1 MTKNIYALLVAIDKY
16 HPASGI
22 NSLEGCVNDIDA
34 VEVYLQGRVAR
45 DGKWEVKTLIL
56 KNQDATRAEIINGFQ
71 EHLCKANSDDVA
83 LFYYAGHGSYEA
95 TPSEFWHIEQD
106 RQHETIV
113 CYDSRTENVLD
124 LADKELGYLI
134 SKVAQKNPH
143 LMVIMDC
150 CHSATGTRD
159 PETIVRQAPI
169 NAKQLRTL
177 DSFIF
182 AQDKTALYQLLNNQ
196 KTDDVEWLK
205 ARHIALAA
213 CRADQVAE
221 EFRDKDGKKRG
232 IFSYFLLEKL
242 QKTNGNLTYQ
252 DLLRSVNSLVNGKA
266 QKGQSPQVEAVYK
279 DDLNE
284 PFLGGA
290 ISTRPPYFTLAFNK
304 EKYNEWII
312 KGGAVH
318 GIPKRTVGDT
328 LLAIFL
334 ETSTTESLLLSSN
347 QLAVAEVTQV
357 LPQESVVKITEGLD
371 ELSSDESYWAI
382 VTSLPIEPLKIYI
395 QGEEKGVDL
404 AIQALKTAS
413 LGKKPSLFVKQVESA
428 NDAEYFLIA
437 RDSQYWITQKQ
448 DKRPLIAPVP
458 EKPDHNGYTTEQAKE
473 TILRLESIARWNNI
487 LELESPATSQ
497 IKREDIKIEVNVLDG
512 KKSSS
517 SESDIRLKYI
527 YDENY
532 QDEETGEHWKPAH
545 CQIKL
550 TNSSSKKLY
559 CNVLVLSEN
568 YEVSLPLF
576 PEESSFELMPKKDS
590 ESEPIPRIS
599 EFDISIPQEYLE
611 QGITEYKDIFKL
623 IVSTS
628 EFDASVL
635 KQDGFNP
642 PPSSTRSVG
651 SLGILDSLMEQ
662 VNSRQIKR
670 SSGGNYDDWMTKEV
684 TLTYVRPQDAKQIKQ
699 GESTDLLDGVVV
711 QPHPS
716 LQAKVSLTTV
726 PQVTRDTVPQVTRD
740 IVTRD
745 ITNPVLPPILTQDP
759 NVSQPFQFTTSR
771 GSDPGLSVL
780 ELTGVQNH
788 TSVTPE
794 TPLKILVNTTLAE
807 NEHILP
813 LAYDGEF
820 YLPLGRAVKT
830 LDGKTEIRLESLP
843 SHSSR
848 SPSVSVKI
856 LFQKLATQKLGA
868 PFKYP
873 ILAIADVG
881 EDGKLIANAENK
893 KPENVRAK
901 VAQSKK
907 ILLYIHGI
915 IGDTE
920 SLIGSVQQAKIGE
933 QSINERYDLVLT
945 FDYENLNTRIE
956 ENAHDL
962 RQSLEAVGLS
972 PNHGKELHIIAHSM
986 GGLISR
992 WFIEREGGN
1001 EIVQHLIM
1009 LGTPNAGSP
1018 WSKVQDLAFAFLGMG
1033 LNQLSTVAPP
1043 ITILAKLVEF
1053 LEANDNSLEQMQPN
1067 CEFLQE
1073 LAKNP
1078 DPHVPYTIIA
1088 GDRSLTTVSQTDMEK
1103 QNTVLRNLMQKLF
1116 PHIIKNALNNTVNST
1131 LNMVFFDQP
1140 NDIAVTLDSIKS
1152 VDSNRS
1158 PQPKILPDVA
1168 CDHLSYFTHPAG
1180 LEALAKALE
1189 SIS

>member
-1 MTKNIYALLVAIDKY
+1 MTKNIYALLVGIDNY

-22 NSLEGCVNDIDA
+22 TPLNGCVNDIDA
-34 VEVYLQGRVAR
+34 VEEYLQKRVAA
-45 DGKWEVKTLIL
+45 DGKWEVKPLIL
-56 KNQDATRAEIINGFQ
+56 KNQDATRSEIINGFQ
-71 EHLCKANSDDVA
+71 EWLCQANSDDVA
-83 LFYYAGHGSYEA
+83 LFYYAGHGSHEA

-159 PETIVRQAPI
+159 PETIVRQASI
-169 NAKQLRTL
+169 NAKPRTL
-177 DSFIF
+177 ESFIF
-182 AQDKTALYQLLNNQ
+182 AQDKTALDQLLNNQ
-196 KTDDVEWLK
+196 KTEDVEWLK
-205 ARHIALAA
+205 ARHIALSA
-213 CRADQVAE
+213 CRADQLAGE
-221 EFRDKDGKKRG
+221 LKDKKRG
-232 IFSYFLLEKL
+232 LFSYFLLETL

-252 DLLRSVNSLVNGKA
+252 DLLRSVNALVSGRS
-266 QKGQSPQVEAVYK
+266 QKGQSPQVEAIDK
-279 DDLNE
+279 DDLNQ

-304 EKYNEWII
+304 QKYNKWII

-318 GIPKRTVGDT
+318 GIPKPGAVGNT
-328 LLAIFL
+328 LLAIFPKG
-334 ETSTTESLLLSSN
+334 STTESLRQLSN
-347 QLAVAEVTQV
+347 KLAVAQVTQV
-357 LPQESVVKITEGLD
+357 LPQESVVEITEDLD
-371 ELSSDESYWAI
+371 KLSEDESYWAI
-382 VTSLPIEPLKIYI
+382 VTSLPIEPLKVYI
-395 QGEEKGVDL
+395 QGEEKGIDL
-404 AIQALKTAS
+404 AIQVLKTAS
-413 LGKKPSLFVKQVESA
+413 FGEKPSLFVKPVESA

-437 RDSQYWITQKQ
+437 RDSQYWITQQ

-458 EKPDHNGYTTEQAKE
+458 EKPDDNGYTTEQAEE
-473 TILRLESIARWNNI
+473 TILRLESIARWDNI
-487 LELESPATSQ
+487 LELESPSTSQ
-497 IKREDIKIEVNVLDG
+497 IKSEDIEIEIIVLDG
-512 KKSSS
+512 KESSS
-517 SESDIRLKYI
+517 SKSDIRLEYI

-532 QDEETGEHWKPAH
+532 QDEDTGEHWKPASF
-545 CQIKL
+545 QIQL
-550 TNSSSKKLY
+550 TNHSQKTLY

-576 PEESSFELMPKKDS
+576 PEENSFQLAPKGSEAGVTRCTDEL
-590 ESEPIPRIS
+590 
-599 EFDISIPQEYLE
+599 DIYIPQEYLK

-662 VNSRQIKR
+662 VNSRQIKKR
-670 SSGGNYDDWMTKEV
+670 SGGNYDDWMTKEV

-699 GESTDLLDGVVV
+699 GESTDLLDDVVVV

-716 LQAKVSLTTV
+716 LQAKVNLTTV
-726 PQVTRDTVPQVTRD
+726 PQ
-740 IVTRD
+740 VTRD

-759 NVSQPFQFTTSR
+759 TVSQPLQFTTSR

-780 ELTGVQNH
+780 ELTEVQNH

-843 SHSSR
+843 SSTNSSR
-848 SPSVSVKI
+848 SLSGSVKI
-856 LFQKLATQKLGA
+856 LFQKLTTQTLGGT
-868 PFKYP
+868 FDEYP
-873 ILAIADVG
+873 ILAIANVG
-881 EDGKLIANAENK
+881 EDGKLIANPENK

-901 VAQSKK
+901 VAQSQK

-933 QSINERYDLVLT
+933 QPINEIYDLVLT

-972 PNHGKELHIIAHSM
+972 ANHGKELHIIAHSM

-1001 EIVQHLIM
+1001 KIVQHLIM

-1018 WSKVQDLAFAFLGMG
+1018 WSKVQDLAFALLGMG
-1033 LNQLSTVAPP
+1033 LNQLSTIAPP

-1067 CEFLQE
+1067 CKFLQE
-1073 LAKNP
+1073 IAKNP

-1088 GDRSLTTVSQTDMEK
+1088 GDRSLSTVSQTDMEK

-1116 PHIIKNALNNTVNST
+1116 PHVIKNALNNTVNST
-1131 LNMVFFDQP
+1131 LDMVFFDQP